1 MSSNRGRGLY
11 MLLVIASSLLII
23 LTSSINVM
31 ALPPYE
37 FSWPRK
43 GSIQL
48 NMSGE
53 GFSVSFS
60 DPIQLTAKAS
70 IGLILVLDGWKHDFL
85 GSMVVKNGEL
95 PAIGVLKVGP
105 FGAYWDKWRISSTYG
120 NLNVSAGDIAAQGA
134 FAKYLPVTTL
144 YGGAVSLSGKL
155 TGALKDFGYSVFG
168 MAGQNSLRRAGTA
181 TTLNVAGAAF
191 QADYKGLTKASFS
204 LMEGIN
210 AASGIKLASGSVS
223 NDFSG
228 HRLTLEGALS
238 EETSSGREG
247 WYASL
252 SYVST
257 YNKKYTLSSNV
268 DYTSSGFQKIT
279 PSFTQLGGQIYS
291 GASLIIALTPAW
303 KGSESVTLKAGFSK
317 DNIEKAKAS
326 SITTWEGSALYS
338 ASGFAPS
345 STGSASISLVRS
357 YDDLEVRKTDTTKLT
372 LDLKYSYTTV
382 KDKATVVIAFTALQ
396 VLQVNHVNDLATVTV
411 TDTASL
417 TVTDGPYSFTGK
429 GSLYVVGSGTAK
441 TITMVPDLEMTLA
454 RTFDKPAITIS
465 ARAKL
470 SSTDTINYST
480 SKITAGTSYLIINPV
495 LSWKVL
501 TYFNLSFRYTGTLKF
516 GSLVPEPS
524 WTNSFG
530 LGLGFKI

>member
-1 MSSNRGRGLY
+1 MSSDRGRGLY
-11 MLLVIASSLLII
+11 KLLVIASSLLII
-23 LTSSINVM
+23 LSSSIIAM

-37 FSWPRK
+37 FNWPKK
-43 GSIQL
+43 GSVQL

-70 IGLILVLDGWKHDFL
+70 IGLILVFDGWKHDFL

-95 PAIGVLKVGP
+95 PATGVLKVGP

-120 NLNVSAGDIAAQGA
+120 ALNVSVGDITAQSV
-134 FAKYLPVTTL
+134 FAKYLPVTTV
-144 YGGAVSLSGKL
+144 YGGSVSLSGKL
-155 TGALKDFGYSVFG
+155 SGPLKDIGYAAYG
-168 MAGQNSLRRAGTA
+168 IAGLNSLRRAGTA

-191 QADYKGLTKASFS
+191 QADYKGLTRASVS

-210 AASGIKLASGSVS
+210 STSAIKLASGSVS

-228 HRLTLEGALS
+228 HKLTLEGALS
-238 EETSSGREG
+238 EEAASGREG
-247 WYASL
+247 WYSSL
-252 SYVST
+252 SYTST
-257 YNKKYTLSSNV
+257 YDKKYTLSSNV
-268 DYTSSGFQKIT
+268 EYSSSGFQKIT
-279 PSFTQLGGQIYS
+279 PTFTQLGGKIYT
-291 GASLIIALTPAW
+291 ASSLVIALAPAW

-317 DNIEKAKAS
+317 DNIEKMKES
-326 SITTWEGSALYS
+326 SIETWEGSALYS

-345 STGSASISLVRS
+345 STGSASIAVVRA
-357 YDDLEVRKTDTTKLT
+357 YDDLEIRKTDTTKLT

-382 KDKATVVIAFTALQ
+382 KDDKTVVLAFTALP
-396 VLQVNHVNDLATVTV
+396 VVTVNHVNDLASITV
-411 TDTASL
+411 TDTATL
-417 TVTDGPYSFTGK
+417 TVTNGPYSFSGK
-429 GSLYVVGSGTAK
+429 GSIYVVGSGTAK
-441 TITMVPDLEMTLA
+441 TISMVPDLEMTLA
-454 RTFDKPAITIS
+454 RTFEKPAITIS
-465 ARAKL
+465 ARTKL
-470 SSTDTINYST
+470 SSTDTINYETST
-480 SKITAGTSYLIINPV
+480 VTAGTSYLVINPV

-516 GSLVPEPS
+516 GSLIPEPS